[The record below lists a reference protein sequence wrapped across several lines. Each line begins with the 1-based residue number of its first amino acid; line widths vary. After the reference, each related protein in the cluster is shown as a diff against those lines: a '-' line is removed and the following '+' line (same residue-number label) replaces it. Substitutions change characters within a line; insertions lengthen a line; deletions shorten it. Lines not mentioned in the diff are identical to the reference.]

1 MIESDKCLY
10 IGKLIESGE
19 KNGSGHCASWP
30 THVAVTLKRN
40 ADKSYEEII

>member
-1 MIESDKCLY
+1 MIKGDKCLY

-30 THVAVTLKRN
+30 THVAVTRN
-40 ADKSYEEII
+40 AYKSYEEII